1 MIDTDTTSP
10 TGIAKDRQSSRRQEM
25 RIAGYEQSQRYGVRG
40 RRLPHTSY
48 SESPRHGYSVLHNSK
63 HQHFQ
68 APRCSCRGSSLPA
81 IAQSNPPCSTANFFL
96 SYPYLSLSLGHRAW
110 ASRRLVPSCHQSTKV
125 VILLFTPERRC
136 DAFKLIATAALD
148 SILYARAKTCSL
160 P

>member
-1 MIDTDTTSP
+1 M
-10 TGIAKDRQSSRRQEM
+10 SR
-25 RIAGYEQSQRYGVRG
+25 VRG
-40 RRLPHTSY
+40 TEYEDEGSRIPRTQNHPDMDIQYSIIQSINTSRL
-48 SESPRHGYSVLHNSK
+48 LA
-63 HQHFQ
+63 
-68 APRCSCRGSSLPA
+68 APVEALPYRLLRNQTHRA
-81 IAQSNPPCSTANFFL
+81 RPPIFFL